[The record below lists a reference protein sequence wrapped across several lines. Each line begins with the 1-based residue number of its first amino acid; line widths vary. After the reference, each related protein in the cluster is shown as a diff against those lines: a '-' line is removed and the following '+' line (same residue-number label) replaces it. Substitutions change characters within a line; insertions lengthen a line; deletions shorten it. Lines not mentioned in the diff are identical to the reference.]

1 MQTLEASEMTV
12 QQTLLRADRI
22 SRIGNKWLGRLKLD
36 QTTIE
41 HLSQSQIG
49 LFAEG
54 FVGLD
59 TMYGRLLQMALK
71 PKETQTVVL
80 YSSKEAGEAIY
91 KQLVSDGHCESCRKP
106 SDQWQIGNLLFSS
119 IEGLQRLDHEAY
131 SIDGVILLDPTCMV
145 HRARTLKT
153 YNGRTH
159 DRPQIVVN
167 FLADHTIDGVRPI
180 FLIMTTKRAAAVP
193 TDLVARAFCLEAL
206 WFLDGPSLTCS

>member
-12 QQTLLRADRI
+12 QQTMLRADRI

-41 HLSQSQIG
+41 HLSQSQLG
-49 LFAEG
+49 LLAEG
-54 FVGLD
+54 FIGLD
-59 TMYGRLLQMALK
+59 TMYGRLLPMAYQQ
-71 PKETQTVVL
+71 KETQTVVL

-91 KQLVSDGHCESCRKP
+91 KQLASDGHCEACRKP
-106 SDQWQIGNLLFSS
+106 QEQWKVGNLLFSS
-119 IEGLQRLDHEAY
+119 IEGLKRLDHEANT
-131 SIDGVILLDPTCMV
+131 IDGVILLDPTCMV

-153 YNGRTH
+153 YHGGTH
-159 DRPQIVVN
+159 DRPQIIVN
-167 FLADHTIDGVRPI
+167 FLADNVIDGVRPI

-206 WFLDGPSLTCS
+206 WFLDGPSMTCS